1 MDWNLFWTACGAVG
15 GIAGGVCGG
24 IALLLTRKANKLSQV
39 ANRAAEEANGI
50 AGDSKRLAKDANRL
64 AGEANQISADANA
77 ISQRALRVTADQT
90 VYKWRVEFDG
100 ERSAVF
106 LVNDCPHEASDV
118 HVFVRHEDQAITDR
132 RVDKVPAFG
141 EVTFEDELFLH
152 QIIEDQRSIDRLNA
166 GGSFVFIGVGGYDVT
181 VHVVYT
187 TELGSRRNDEIK
199 QRLTNSHRH

>member
-15 GIAGGVCGG
+15 GMAGGVCGG

-90 VYKWRVEFDG
+90 VYKWRAEFDG

>member
-15 GIAGGVCGG
+15 GMAGGVCGG

-166 GGSFVFIGVGGYDVT
+166 GGGFVFIGVGGYDVT

>member
-15 GIAGGVCGG
+15 GMAGGVCGG

-166 GGSFVFIGVGGYDVT
+166 GGNFVFIGVGGYDVT